1 MLGSIKPTTAAWVLA
16 PFLESYAVV
25 AELLTEMPASF
36 DEKAFMSKA
45 LGLGQQYQAQ
55 GKITAAESV
64 SQVFFKTALDLAKN
78 RDLAGPTA
86 ESANEETLAK
96 NRQAFVQEIDG
107 LLARIRAVSAR
118 PRA

>member
-1 MLGSIKPTTAAWVLA
+1 M
-16 PFLESYAVV
+16 

-64 SQVFFKTALDLAKN
+64 SQVFFKTALDVAKN
-78 RDLAGPTA
+78 RDLAGETA
-86 ESANEETLAK
+86 EAFDEKTLAK
-96 NRQAFVQEIDG
+96 NRQVFVEEIDG
-107 LLARIRAVSAR
+107 LLARIKAVSAR